1 MSSTIRRKRKKYEKY
16 TSIKLGAELPGQS
29 SGLENPFQYSGE
41 NLEEYTE
48 MATLSPWTPVP
59 DSVARKIFD
68 RADVQGDDVHVEL
81 GSGDGRVNYFSI
93 DAGVA
98 ESIGIEI
105 DEKIVQVAKDRLDKI
120 HPKPNIK
127 FIVADLMDATN
138 PVWKEIERATIL
150 TMYFAREG
158 LEAIQPLLENAL
170 RGKRVRIFTCGYEMP
185 GWQSQMVETVL
196 DMPIHFYDWGNE
208 QFEDSII
215 AGDSFNIPDDVRTPD
230 NMDKF
235 LNKKKKSTY
244 KPDLLKGYHPDDLVD
259 YGWDTFSSEEE
270 EKDPNSNKEA

>member
-1 MSSTIRRKRKKYEKY
+1 M
-16 TSIKLGAELPGQS
+16 ELIVVLFLKFRFAGIDCD
-29 SGLENPFQYSGE
+29 EN
-41 NLEEYTE
+41 
-48 MATLSPWTPVP
+48 
-59 DSVARKIFD
+59 
-68 RADVQGDDVHVEL
+68 
-81 GSGDGRVNYFSI
+81 
-93 DAGVA
+93 
-98 ESIGIEI
+98 
-105 DEKIVQVAKDRLDKI
+105 IVQVARDRLDKI

-127 FIVADLMDATN
+127 FVVADLMDSAN
-138 PVWKEIERATIL
+138 PVWRDIERATIL

-170 RGKRVRIFTCGYEMP
+170 RGKKVKIFTCGYEMP

-259 YGWDTFSSEEE
+259 YGWDTFSNEGA
-270 EKDPNSNKEA
+270 EKDQDIT

>member
-1 MSSTIRRKRKKYEKY
+1 
-16 TSIKLGAELPGQS
+16 
-29 SGLENPFQYSGE
+29 
-41 NLEEYTE
+41 
-48 MATLSPWTPVP
+48 
-59 DSVARKIFD
+59 
-68 RADVQGDDVHVEL
+68 VEL